1 MTEPTTPSLPEGA
14 DGAAPLSALE
24 QRKSDARD
32 RLLKA
37 QEAMAQKRAA
47 GWKPIVL
54 NPVEKAKANPGSVK
68 MAVKAHCWTCCGA
81 GADPGVKLHVR
92 DCSVKSC
99 NLWPH
104 RPWQNA
110 KGSFSLN
117 EAGELVAEGKDA
129 ADAVEPLEDD
139 AND

>member
-1 MTEPTTPSLPEGA
+1 MSENSPEVQ
-14 DGAAPLSALE
+14 AAE
-24 QRKSDARD
+24 QRKIDARE

-37 QEAMAQKRAA
+37 HESMAAKRAA
-47 GWKPIVL
+47 GWKPIIL
-54 NPVEKAKANPGSVK
+54 NPVEKARANPGSVK

-92 DCSVKSC
+92 DCGVKSC

-110 KGSFSLN
+110 KGSFTLG
-117 EAGELVAEGKDA
+117 EQGELVAEGR
-129 ADAVEPLEDD
+129 D
-139 AND
+139 ANDAEEISEDEAE